1 MIQLIDTAIGFVAIM
16 AVLSLLVKSLTSLI
30 KSYYDYYSANLH
42 FEVNSLIQG
51 ILGKTLDEFA
61 DSGPKFA
68 WLKDV
73 NWKSLG
79 EEILGMEKI
88 KLLLKH
94 LDSTI
99 EVKDNELQAR
109 IDLHLANLKYGFER
123 RMKNLALACGLS
135 LCLLCDINSV
145 TIWKTLYGDQQL
157 RTTFAT
163 QYAQHAMNL
172 IDQKAA
178 GDPSKTDAS
187 TSTSP
192 VAQSPAT
199 SKSAAEKSASTAVVP
214 TDAPHADRVVDATA
228 SERKENSH
236 ALPLKDLP
244 FKEKTRQFHDDI
256 EAFFADVSF
265 GVGRIWQESR
275 PDNPRPGPDPAS
287 HWLACLYEFLG
298 ALLTGILI
306 SVGAP
311 YWHDLLRTL
320 SEMRQGNTAAS
331 DAASRK
337 AEVQPVV

>member
-1 MIQLIDTAIGFVAIM
+1 MIQLIDTAVGFVAIM

-79 EEILGMEKI
+79 DEVLGIEKI
-88 KLLLKH
+88 KLLLNH
-94 LDSTI
+94 LDPTI

-109 IDLHLANLKYGFER
+109 IDLHLANLRYGFER
-123 RMKNLALACGLS
+123 RMKNLALACGLA

-163 QYAQHAMNL
+163 QYAEHAMNL

-178 GDPSKTDAS
+178 GEQTKTDAPAGTSSVGQS
-187 TSTSP
+187 T
-192 VAQSPAT
+192 AT
-199 SKSAAEKSASTAVVP
+199 GKSVAEKPGSTAIAPAAAPRTDQVVGATPAEGQEKLSASQ
-214 TDAPHADRVVDATA
+214 
-228 SERKENSH
+228 
-236 ALPLKDLP
+236 LKDLQL
-244 FKEKTRQFHDDI
+244 KEKTRQFHEDI
-256 EAFFADVSF
+256 QGFFADVSF
-265 GVGRIWQESR
+265 GVGRIWHESK

-287 HWLACLYEFLG
+287 HWLPCLYEFLG
-298 ALLTGILI
+298 ALLTGVLI

-320 SEMRQGNTAAS
+320 SEMRKGGSAAS
-331 DAASRK
+331 DAPSRK
-337 AEVQPVV
+337 PKTQPVA